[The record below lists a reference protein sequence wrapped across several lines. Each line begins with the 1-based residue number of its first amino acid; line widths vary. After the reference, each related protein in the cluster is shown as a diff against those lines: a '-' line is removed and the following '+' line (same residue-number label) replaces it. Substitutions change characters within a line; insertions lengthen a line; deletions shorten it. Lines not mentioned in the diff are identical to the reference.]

1 LDGALIFDAG
11 SGRDRRGARHSLW
24 EDLIMEIAGKAA
36 IITGGGSGIGR
47 ATAQSL
53 AAHGAAIMIVDV
65 DETMGHESVEL
76 IRKAGGK
83 AAFRKADVTN
93 AEQMRRVMED
103 TIAEFGRLDILHNN
117 AGIAIAHPIYPKTP
131 LEKWRRV
138 LDVDL
143 QAVLLG
149 CQLGYE
155 FMAPR
160 GGGVIVNTASMAGI
174 YPHPSDPVYA
184 AAKGGVVHLTF
195 SVARWARRGV
205 RVNCV
210 CPGIV
215 MTPLVEKLTKEVMDA
230 GGRTAMPANAL
241 KPEQIAEVVVN
252 FVRDDNCVGQIV
264 EVRPS
269 GPRVVEPPRP
279 PKRHRQ

>member
-1 LDGALIFDAG
+1 MKIT
-11 SGRDRRGARHSLW
+11 
-24 EDLIMEIAGKAA
+24 GKAA

-47 ATAQSL
+47 TTALAL
-53 AAHGAAIMIVDV
+53 AAEGASLMIVDL
-65 DETMGHESVEL
+65 DEKMGAESVEL
-76 IRKAGGK
+76 IKSKGGK
-83 AAFRKADVTN
+83 AAFTKADVTD
-93 AEQMRRVMED
+93 AQAMRRVMED
-103 TIAEFGRLDILHNN
+103 TISQFGRLDILYNN
-117 AGIAIAHPIYPKTP
+117 AGIAISHPVYPKTP
-131 LEKWRRV
+131 LERWRRV

-155 FMAPR
+155 FMAQR

-195 SVARWARRGV
+195 SLNRWARRGV

-215 MTPLVEKLTKEVMDA
+215 ATPLVERLMREVLDA
-230 GGRTAMPANAL
+230 GGRTAPPAQAMA
-241 KPEQIAEVVVN
+241 PERIAEVVL
-252 FVRDDNCVGQIV
+252 DDSCVGQIV

-269 GPRVVEPPRP
+269 GPRVVEPPRA
-279 PKRHRQ
+279 PKRHR

>member
-1 LDGALIFDAG
+1 
-11 SGRDRRGARHSLW
+11 
-24 EDLIMEIAGKAA
+24 MEIAGKAA
-36 IITGGGSGIGR
+36 VITGGGSGIGR
-47 ATAQSL
+47 TTAQAL
-53 AAHGAAIMIVDV
+53 AAEGASVMIVDL
-65 DETMGHESVEL
+65 DEKMGAETVEL
-76 IRKAGGK
+76 IGNAGGK
-83 AAFRKADVTN
+83 AAFVKADVTD
-93 AEQMRRVMED
+93 AQAMRRVMEE
-103 TIAEFGRLDILHNN
+103 TISQFGRLDILYNN
-117 AGIAIAHPIYPKTP
+117 AGIAIAYPMYPRTP
-131 LEKWRRV
+131 LERWRRV

-195 SVARWARRGV
+195 SLHRWARRGV

-215 MTPLVEKLTKEVMDA
+215 ATPLVERLTREVAAA
-230 GGRTAMPANAL
+230 GGRTAPPTNAL
-241 KPEQIAEVVVN
+241 APERIAEVVLN
-252 FVRDDNCVGQIV
+252 FVRDDICVGQIV

-269 GPRVVEPPRP
+269 GPRVVDPPRA
-279 PKRHRQ
+279 PKRHR

>member
-1 LDGALIFDAG
+1 
-11 SGRDRRGARHSLW
+11 
-24 EDLIMEIAGKAA
+24 MEIAGKVAV
-36 IITGGGSGIGR
+36 ITGGGSGIGR
-47 ATAQSL
+47 STAERL
-53 AAHGAAIMIVDV
+53 AAEGAAVMLVELDEKAAQDTVDV
-65 DETMGHESVEL
+65 
-76 IRKAGGK
+76 IQKKGGK
-83 AAFRKADVTN
+83 AAYRKADVTD
-93 AEQMRRVMED
+93 ADQMRRVMED
-103 TIAEFGRLDILHNN
+103 TIAQFGRLDILYNN
-117 AGIAIAHPIYPKTP
+117 AGIAIAHPMYPKTP

-160 GGGVIVNTASMAGI
+160 GGGVIINTASMAGI

-195 SVARWARRGV
+195 SLNRWARRGV

-215 MTPLVEKLTKEVMDA
+215 RTPLLERLVKEVEEA
-230 GGRTAMPANAL
+230 GGKTALPATAL
-241 KPEQIAEVVVN
+241 DPNQIADVVLN
-252 FVRDDNCVGQIV
+252 FIRDDNQVGQIV

-269 GPRVVEPPRP
+269 GPHVVEPPRP
-279 PKRHRQ
+279 PKRRR

>member
-1 LDGALIFDAG
+1 
-11 SGRDRRGARHSLW
+11 
-24 EDLIMEIAGKAA
+24 M
-36 IITGGGSGIGR
+36 
-47 ATAQSL
+47 
-53 AAHGAAIMIVDV
+53 
-65 DETMGHESVEL
+65 
-76 IRKAGGK
+76 
-83 AAFRKADVTN
+83 
-93 AEQMRRVMED
+93 
-103 TIAEFGRLDILHNN
+103 
-117 AGIAIAHPIYPKTP
+117 
-131 LEKWRRV
+131 

-174 YPHPSDPVYA
+174 YPHPADPVYA

-195 SVARWARRGV
+195 SLNRWARRGV

-215 MTPLVEKLTKEVMDA
+215 ATPLVERLMSEVIAA
-230 GGRTAMPANAL
+230 GGKTALPATAL
-241 KPEQIAEVVVN
+241 KPEQIADVVVN
-252 FVRDDNCVGQIV
+252 FVRDDSLVGQIV

-269 GPRVVEPPRP
+269 GPHVVEPPRA
-279 PKRHRQ
+279 PKRHR

>member
-1 LDGALIFDAG
+1 
-11 SGRDRRGARHSLW
+11 
-24 EDLIMEIAGKAA
+24 MEISGKAA
-36 IITGGGSGIGR
+36 VITGGGSGIGR
-47 ATAQSL
+47 TTAQMM
-53 AAHGAAIMIVDV
+53 AAAGAAIMIVDL
-65 DETMGHESVEL
+65 DEKMGNESVEL
-76 IRKAGGK
+76 IRKPGGK
-83 AAFRKADVTN
+83 AAYRRADVTD
-93 AEQMRRVMED
+93 ADQMRRVMED
-103 TIAEFGRLDILHNN
+103 TIAEFGRLDILYNN
-117 AGIAIAHPIYPKTP
+117 AGIAIAHPVYPKTP

-160 GGGVIVNTASMAGI
+160 GGGVIINTASMAGI
-174 YPHPSDPVYA
+174 YPHPIDPVYA

-195 SVARWARRGV
+195 SLNRWAKRGV

-215 MTPLVEKLTKEVMDA
+215 RTPLLEKIAQEISDA
-230 GGRTAMPANAL
+230 GGKAALPTNAL
-241 KPEQIAEVVVN
+241 QPERIAEVVLN

-269 GPRVVEPPRP
+269 GPNVVEPPRA
-279 PKRHRQ
+279 PKRRH

>member
-1 LDGALIFDAG
+1 
-11 SGRDRRGARHSLW
+11 
-24 EDLIMEIAGKAA
+24 MEIAGKAA
-36 IITGGGSGIGR
+36 VITGGGSGIGR
-47 ATAQSL
+47 TTAQAL
-53 AAHGAAIMIVDV
+53 AAEGAGMMIVDL
-65 DETMGHESVEL
+65 DEKMGDESLEL
-76 IRKAGGK
+76 IRKKGGRAG
-83 AAFRKADVTN
+83 FRKADVTD

-103 TIAEFGRLDILHNN
+103 TLAEFGRLDIVYKN

-131 LEKWRRV
+131 LEKWRPLLV
-138 LDVDL
+138 VDL

-149 CQLGYE
+149 CQLGFEY
-155 FMAPR
+155 MAPR

-195 SVARWARRGV
+195 SLNRWAKRGV

-215 MTPLVEKLTKEVMDA
+215 MTPLVEKLTKEVADA

-241 KPEQIAEVVVN
+241 KPEQIADVVLN
-252 FVRDDNCVGQIV
+252 FVRDDNRVGQIV

-279 PKRHRQ
+279 PKRHR

>member
-1 LDGALIFDAG
+1 
-11 SGRDRRGARHSLW
+11 
-24 EDLIMEIAGKAA
+24 MEIAGKVAV
-36 IITGGGSGIGR
+36 ITGGGSGIGR
-47 ATAQSL
+47 ATAERLVAEGASVML
-53 AAHGAAIMIVDV
+53 VELDEKAAQDTVAAIQ
-65 DETMGHESVEL
+65 GKS
-76 IRKAGGK
+76 GK
-83 AAFRKADVTN
+83 AAYRKADVTD
-93 AEQMRRVMED
+93 ADQMRRVMED
-103 TIAEFGRLDILHNN
+103 TVAQFGRLDILYNN
-117 AGIAIAHPIYPKTP
+117 AGIAIASPIYPKTP

-174 YPHPSDPVYA
+174 YPHPADPVYA

-195 SVARWARRGV
+195 SLNRWARRGV

-215 MTPLVEKLTKEVMDA
+215 ATPLVERLMSEVIAA
-230 GGRTAMPANAL
+230 GGKTALPATAL
-241 KPEQIAEVVVN
+241 KPEQIADVVVN
-252 FVRDDNCVGQIV
+252 FVRDDSLVGQIV

-269 GPRVVEPPRP
+269 GPHVVEPPRA
-279 PKRHRQ
+279 PKRHR

>member
-1 LDGALIFDAG
+1 MD
-11 SGRDRRGARHSLW
+11 
-24 EDLIMEIAGKAA
+24 IAGKAA

-47 ATAQSL
+47 TTAQAL
-53 AAHGAAIMIVDV
+53 AAEGASITIVDL
-65 DETMGHESVEL
+65 DDKMGSESVAL
-76 IRKAGGK
+76 IEARGGK
-83 AAFRKADVTN
+83 AAFLKADVTD
-93 AEQMRRVMED
+93 ADRMRQVMEE
-103 TIAEFGRLDILHNN
+103 TISRFGRLDILYNN
-117 AGIAIAHPIYPKTP
+117 AGIAISHPIYPKTP
-131 LEKWRRV
+131 LERWRRV

-155 FMAPR
+155 YMAPR

-195 SVARWARRGV
+195 SLHRWARRGV

-215 MTPLVEKLTKEVMDA
+215 ATPLVEQLMREVEAA
-230 GGRTAMPANAL
+230 GGRTAPPTNAMA
-241 KPEQIAEVVVN
+241 PERIAEVVLN

-269 GPRVVEPPRP
+269 GPRVVDPPRA
-279 PKRHRQ
+279 PKRTH

>member
-1 LDGALIFDAG
+1 
-11 SGRDRRGARHSLW
+11 
-24 EDLIMEIAGKAA
+24 MEIAGKAA
-36 IITGGGSGIGR
+36 VITGGGSGIGR

-53 AAHGAAIMIVDV
+53 AAEGAAVMIVDL
-65 DETMGHESVEL
+65 DEQMGHETIEL
-76 IRKAGGK
+76 IRNKGGK
-83 AAFRKADVTN
+83 AAFRKADVTD
-93 AEQMRRVMED
+93 ADQMRRVMED
-103 TIAEFGRLDILHNN
+103 TISEFARLDILFNN
-117 AGIAIAHPIYPKTP
+117 AGIAIAHPIFPKTP

-174 YPHPSDPVYA
+174 YPNPGDPVYA

-195 SVARWARRGV
+195 SLNRWARRGV

-210 CPGIV
+210 CPGV
-215 MTPLVEKLTKEVMDA
+215 VLTPLVERLSKEVEAA
-230 GGRTAMPANAL
+230 GGRTVLPTTAL
-241 KPEQIAEVVVN
+241 RPEQIAEVVLT
-252 FVRDDNCVGQIV
+252 FVRDDSRVGQIV
-264 EVRPS
+264 EVRPG
-269 GPRVVEPPRP
+269 GPNVVEPPRA
-279 PKRHRQ
+279 PKRRH

>member
-1 LDGALIFDAG
+1 
-11 SGRDRRGARHSLW
+11 
-24 EDLIMEIAGKAA
+24 MEIAGKVAV
-36 IITGGGSGIGR
+36 ITGGGSGIGR
-47 ATAQSL
+47 ATAERL
-53 AAHGAAIMIVDV
+53 AAEGASVML
-65 DETMGHESVEL
+65 VEL
-76 IRKAGGK
+76 DEKAAQETVEAIQGKGGK
-83 AAFRKADVTN
+83 AAYRKADVTD
-93 AEQMRRVMED
+93 ADQMRRVMED
-103 TIAEFGRLDILHNN
+103 TIAQFGRLDILYNN
-117 AGIAIAHPIYPKTP
+117 AGIAIAHPIFPKTP

-174 YPHPSDPVYA
+174 YPHPADPVYA

-195 SVARWARRGV
+195 SLNRWARRGV

-215 MTPLVEKLTKEVMDA
+215 ATPLVERLTSEVVAA
-230 GGRTAMPANAL
+230 GGKTALPAKAL
-241 KPEQIAEVVVN
+241 KPEQIADVVVN
-252 FVRDDNCVGQIV
+252 FVRDDSLVGQIV

-269 GPRVVEPPRP
+269 GPHVVEPPRA
-279 PKRHRQ
+279 PKRHR

>member
-1 LDGALIFDAG
+1 
-11 SGRDRRGARHSLW
+11 
-24 EDLIMEIAGKAA
+24 
-36 IITGGGSGIGR
+36 
-47 ATAQSL
+47 
-53 AAHGAAIMIVDV
+53 
-65 DETMGHESVEL
+65 
-76 IRKAGGK
+76 
-83 AAFRKADVTN
+83 
-93 AEQMRRVMED
+93 MED
-103 TIAEFGRLDILHNN
+103 TVAEFGRLDILYNN

-160 GGGVIVNTASMAGI
+160 GGGVIINTASMAGI
-174 YPHPSDPVYA
+174 YPHPIDPVYA

-195 SVARWARRGV
+195 SLYRWARRGV

-215 MTPLVEKLTKEVMDA
+215 RTPLLERIAAEITAA
-230 GGRTAMPANAL
+230 GGKPALPTNAL
-241 KPEQIAEVVVN
+241 TPDRIADVVLN
-252 FVRDDNCVGQIV
+252 FIRDDSCVGQIV

-269 GPRVVEPPRP
+269 GPHVVDPPRA
-279 PKRHRQ
+279 PKRRS

>member
-1 LDGALIFDAG
+1 
-11 SGRDRRGARHSLW
+11 
-24 EDLIMEIAGKAA
+24 MEIAGKVAV
-36 IITGGGSGIGR
+36 ITGGGSGIGR
-47 ATAQSL
+47 ATAESL
-53 AAHGAAIMIVDV
+53 AVEGASVML
-65 DETMGHESVEL
+65 VEL
-76 IRKAGGK
+76 DEKAAQETVDAIQSKGGK
-83 AAFRKADVTN
+83 AAYRKADVTDDG
-93 AEQMRRVMED
+93 QMRRVMED
-103 TIAEFGRLDILHNN
+103 TIGQFGRLDILYNN
-117 AGIAIAHPIYPKTP
+117 AGIAIAHPIFPKTP
-131 LEKWRRV
+131 LERWRRV

-149 CQLGYE
+149 CQLGFE

-195 SVARWARRGV
+195 SLNRWARRGV

-215 MTPLVEKLTKEVMDA
+215 HTPLLERLVKEVEAA
-230 GGRTAMPANAL
+230 GGKSALPATAL
-241 KPEQIAEVVVN
+241 KPGQIADVVLN
-252 FVRDDNCVGQIV
+252 FVRDDSLVGQIV

-269 GPRVVEPPRP
+269 GPHVVEPPRP
-279 PKRHRQ
+279 PKRHR

>member
-1 LDGALIFDAG
+1 MQAADAG
-11 SGRDRRGARHSLW
+11 CGCTRVQEELD
-24 EDLIMEIAGKAA
+24 MEIAGKAA
-36 IITGGGSGIGR
+36 VITGGGSGIGR
-47 ATAQSL
+47 ATAL
-53 AAHGAAIMIVDV
+53 ALAGHGAAIMIVDL
-65 DETMGHESVEL
+65 DEKMGQESVEL
-76 IRKAGGK
+76 IRRGGGK
-83 AAFRKADVTN
+83 AAFRQADVTN

-103 TIAEFGRLDILHNN
+103 TVAEFGRLDILHNN

-195 SVARWARRGV
+195 SLKRWARRGV

-215 MTPLVEKLTKEVMDA
+215 QTPLVERLSREVEAA
-230 GGRTAMPANAL
+230 GGRTAMPAQAL
-241 KPEQIAEVVVN
+241 KPEQIADVVVN

-269 GPRVVEPPRP
+269 GPYIVEPPRA
-279 PKRHRQ
+279 PKRRR

>member
-1 LDGALIFDAG
+1 
-11 SGRDRRGARHSLW
+11 
-24 EDLIMEIAGKAA
+24 MEIAGAA
-36 IITGGGSGIGR
+36 AVITGGGSGIGR

-53 AAHGAAIMIVDV
+53 AAEGAAVMILDL
-65 DETMGHESVEL
+65 DEKMGRESVEL
-76 IRKAGGK
+76 IREKGGK
-83 AAFRKADVTN
+83 AAFRKADVTD
-93 AEQMRRVMED
+93 ADQMRRVMED
-103 TIAEFGRLDILHNN
+103 TIAEFGRLDILYNN
-117 AGIAIAHPIYPKTP
+117 AGIAIAHPLYPKTP
-131 LEKWRRV
+131 LKQWRRV

-195 SVARWARRGV
+195 SLNRWARRGV

-215 MTPLVEKLTKEVMDA
+215 HTPLLERITKEVEAA
-230 GGRTAMPANAL
+230 GGRAALPATAL
-241 KPEQIAEVVVN
+241 KPEQIAEVVLN

-269 GPRVVEPPRP
+269 GPHIVEPPRA
-279 PKRHRQ
+279 PKRRR

>member
-1 LDGALIFDAG
+1 
-11 SGRDRRGARHSLW
+11 
-24 EDLIMEIAGKAA
+24 MEIAGKAA
-36 IITGGGSGIGR
+36 LITGGGSGIGR
-47 ATAQSL
+47 ATALSL
-53 AAHGAAIMIVDV
+53 ADAGAAIMIVDL
-65 DETMGHESVEL
+65 DEKMGSESVSL
-76 IRKAGGK
+76 IGNKGGK
-83 AAFRKADVTN
+83 AAFRRADVTN
-93 AEQMRRVMED
+93 ADQMRRAVED
-103 TIAEFGRLDILHNN
+103 TISEFGRLDILYNN

-195 SVARWARRGV
+195 SLNRWARRGV

-215 MTPLVEKLTKEVMDA
+215 LTPLVERLTKEVAEA
-230 GGRTAMPANAL
+230 GGRTALPANAL
-241 KPEQIAEVVVN
+241 RPEQIAQVVLN

-264 EVRPS
+264 EVRPD
-269 GPRVVEPPRP
+269 GPRVVEPPRA
-279 PKRHRQ
+279 PKRHHQQ

>member
-1 LDGALIFDAG
+1 
-11 SGRDRRGARHSLW
+11 
-24 EDLIMEIAGKAA
+24 MEIAGKVAV
-36 IITGGGSGIGR
+36 ITGGGSGIGR
-47 ATAQSL
+47 ATAERLVAEGASVML
-53 AAHGAAIMIVDV
+53 VELDEKAAQDTVAAIQ
-65 DETMGHESVEL
+65 G
-76 IRKAGGK
+76 KGGK
-83 AAFRKADVTN
+83 AAYRKADVTD
-93 AEQMRRVMED
+93 ADQMRRVMED
-103 TIAEFGRLDILHNN
+103 TVAQFGRLDILYNN
-117 AGIAIAHPIYPKTP
+117 AGIAIASPIYPKTP

-174 YPHPSDPVYA
+174 YPHPADPVYA

-195 SVARWARRGV
+195 SLNRWARRGV

-215 MTPLVEKLTKEVMDA
+215 ATPLVERLMSEVIAA
-230 GGRTAMPANAL
+230 GGKTALPATAL
-241 KPEQIAEVVVN
+241 KPEQIADVVVN
-252 FVRDDNCVGQIV
+252 FVRDDSLVGQIV

-269 GPRVVEPPRP
+269 GPHVVEPPRA
-279 PKRHRQ
+279 PKRHR

>member
-1 LDGALIFDAG
+1 
-11 SGRDRRGARHSLW
+11 
-24 EDLIMEIAGKAA
+24 MEIAGKVAV
-36 IITGGGSGIGR
+36 ITGGGSGIGR
-47 ATAQSL
+47 ATAESL
-53 AAHGAAIMIVDV
+53 VAEGAAVML
-65 DETMGHESVEL
+65 VEL
-76 IRKAGGK
+76 DEKAAQETVAAIESKGGK
-83 AAFRKADVTN
+83 AAYRKADVTDDG
-93 AEQMRRVMED
+93 QMRRVMED
-103 TIAEFGRLDILHNN
+103 TIGQFGRLDILYNN
-117 AGIAIAHPIYPKTP
+117 AGIAIAHPIFPKTP

-149 CQLGYE
+149 CQLGFE

-195 SVARWARRGV
+195 SLNRWARRGV

-215 MTPLVEKLTKEVMDA
+215 HTPLLERLVKEVEAA
-230 GGRTAMPANAL
+230 GGKSALPATAL
-241 KPEQIAEVVVN
+241 KPAQIAEVVLN
-252 FVRDDNCVGQIV
+252 FVRDDSLVGQIV

-269 GPRVVEPPRP
+269 GPHVVAPPLP
-279 PKRHRQ
+279 PKRRR

>member
-1 LDGALIFDAG
+1 
-11 SGRDRRGARHSLW
+11 
-24 EDLIMEIAGKAA
+24 MEIAGKVAV
-36 IITGGGSGIGR
+36 ITGGGSGIGR
-47 ATAQSL
+47 ATAERL
-53 AAHGAAIMIVDV
+53 AAEGASVMLVELDEKAAQDTVAAIQ
-65 DETMGHESVEL
+65 G
-76 IRKAGGK
+76 KGGK
-83 AAFRKADVTN
+83 AAYRKADVTD
-93 AEQMRRVMED
+93 ADQMRRVMED
-103 TIAEFGRLDILHNN
+103 TIAQFGRLDILYNN
-117 AGIAIAHPIYPKTP
+117 AGIAIASPIYPKTP

-174 YPHPSDPVYA
+174 YPHPADPVYA

-195 SVARWARRGV
+195 SLNRWARRGV

-215 MTPLVEKLTKEVMDA
+215 ATPLVERLMSEVIAA
-230 GGRTAMPANAL
+230 GGKTALPATAL
-241 KPEQIAEVVVN
+241 KPEQIADVVVN
-252 FVRDDNCVGQIV
+252 FVRDDSLVGQIV

-269 GPRVVEPPRP
+269 GPHVVEPPRA
-279 PKRHRQ
+279 PKRHR

>member
-1 LDGALIFDAG
+1 
-11 SGRDRRGARHSLW
+11 
-24 EDLIMEIAGKAA
+24 MEIAGKVAV
-36 IITGGGSGIGR
+36 ITGGGSGIGR
-47 ATAQSL
+47 ATAERL
-53 AAHGAAIMIVDV
+53 AAEGASVMLVELDEKAAQDTVAAIQ
-65 DETMGHESVEL
+65 G
-76 IRKAGGK
+76 KGGK
-83 AAFRKADVTN
+83 AAYRKADVTD
-93 AEQMRRVMED
+93 ADQMRRVMEV
-103 TIAEFGRLDILHNN
+103 TIAQFGRLDILYNN
-117 AGIAIAHPIYPKTP
+117 AGIAIASPIYPKTP

-174 YPHPSDPVYA
+174 YPHPADPVYA

-195 SVARWARRGV
+195 SLNRWARRGV

-215 MTPLVEKLTKEVMDA
+215 ATPLVERLMSEVRAA
-230 GGRTAMPANAL
+230 GGKTALPATPL
-241 KPEQIAEVVVN
+241 KPEQIADVVVN
-252 FVRDDNCVGQIV
+252 FVRDDSLVGQIV

-269 GPRVVEPPRP
+269 GPHVVEPPRA
-279 PKRHRQ
+279 PKRHR

>member
-1 LDGALIFDAG
+1 
-11 SGRDRRGARHSLW
+11 
-24 EDLIMEIAGKAA
+24 MEISGKAA
-36 IITGGGSGIGR
+36 VVTGGGSGIGR
-47 ATAQSL
+47 TTAQMM
-53 AAHGAAIMIVDV
+53 AAEGAAIMILDL
-65 DETMGHESVEL
+65 DDKMGNETVEL
-76 IRKAGGK
+76 IHKKGGK
-83 AAFRKADVTN
+83 AAYRRADVTD
-93 AEQMRRVMED
+93 ADQMRRVIED
-103 TIAEFGRLDILHNN
+103 TIAEFGRFDILYNN
-117 AGIAIAHPIYPKTP
+117 AGIAISHPIYPKTP

-160 GGGVIVNTASMAGI
+160 GGGVIINTASMAGI
-174 YPHPSDPVYA
+174 YPHPIDPVYA

-195 SVARWARRGV
+195 SLYRWARRGV

-215 MTPLVEKLTKEVMDA
+215 RTPLLDKIAREISEA
-230 GGRTAMPANAL
+230 GGTPALPTNAL
-241 KPEQIAEVVVN
+241 NPERIAEVVLN

-269 GPRVVEPPRP
+269 GPRIVDPPRA
-279 PKRHRQ
+279 PKRTR

>member
-1 LDGALIFDAG
+1 
-11 SGRDRRGARHSLW
+11 
-24 EDLIMEIAGKAA
+24 MEIAGKVAV
-36 IITGGGSGIGR
+36 ITGGGSGIGR
-47 ATAQSL
+47 ATAERL
-53 AAHGAAIMIVDV
+53 AAEGASVMLVELDEKAAQDTVAAIQ
-65 DETMGHESVEL
+65 G
-76 IRKAGGK
+76 KGGK
-83 AAFRKADVTN
+83 AAYRKADVTD
-93 AEQMRRVMED
+93 ADQMRRVMED
-103 TIAEFGRLDILHNN
+103 TVAQFGRLDILYNN
-117 AGIAIAHPIYPKTP
+117 AGIAIAHPVYPKTP

-138 LDVDL
+138 LNVDL

-174 YPHPSDPVYA
+174 YPHPADPVYA

-195 SVARWARRGV
+195 SLNRWARRGV

-215 MTPLVEKLTKEVMDA
+215 ATPLVERLMSEVIAA
-230 GGRTAMPANAL
+230 GGKTALPATAL
-241 KPEQIAEVVVN
+241 KPEQIADVVVN
-252 FVRDDNCVGQIV
+252 FVRDDSLVGQIV

-269 GPRVVEPPRP
+269 GPHVVEPPRA
-279 PKRHRQ
+279 PKRHR

>member
-1 LDGALIFDAG
+1 
-11 SGRDRRGARHSLW
+11 
-24 EDLIMEIAGKAA
+24 MEIAGKAA
-36 IITGGGSGIGR
+36 VITGGGSGIGR
-47 ATAQSL
+47 ATAL
-53 AAHGAAIMIVDV
+53 ALAEHGAAIMIVDL
-65 DETMGHESVEL
+65 DEKMGHESVEL
-76 IRKAGGK
+76 IRKRGGK

-103 TIAEFGRLDILHNN
+103 TVAEFGRLDILHNN
-117 AGIAIAHPIYPKTP
+117 AGIAIAQPIYPKTP

-195 SVARWARRGV
+195 SLNRWAKRGV

-215 MTPLVEKLTKEVMDA
+215 MTPLVERLTKEVADA

-241 KPEQIAEVVVN
+241 KPEQIADVVVN

-269 GPRVVEPPRP
+269 GPHVVEPPRA
-279 PKRHRQ
+279 PKRHRPAN

>member
-1 LDGALIFDAG
+1 
-11 SGRDRRGARHSLW
+11 
-24 EDLIMEIAGKAA
+24 MEIAGKAA
-36 IITGGGSGIGR
+36 VITGGGSGIGR
-47 ATAQSL
+47 TTAQSL
-53 AAHGAAIMIVDV
+53 AAEGAGVMIVDL
-65 DETMGHESVEL
+65 DEKMGNESVEL

-83 AAFRKADVTN
+83 AAFRMADVTN

-103 TIAEFGRLDILHNN
+103 TIAEFGRLDILYNN

-195 SVARWARRGV
+195 SLHRWARRGV

-215 MTPLVEKLTKEVMDA
+215 MTPLVEKLTREVAEA

-241 KPEQIAEVVVN
+241 KPERIAEVVLN
-252 FVRDDNCVGQIV
+252 FVRDDNCIGQIV

-269 GPRVVEPPRP
+269 GPRVVEPPRA
-279 PKRHRQ
+279 PKRHRE

>member
-1 LDGALIFDAG
+1 MRAPVATE
-11 SGRDRRGARHSLW
+11 
-24 EDLIMEIAGKAA
+24 EDQEMEITGKVAV
-36 IITGGGSGIGR
+36 ITGGGSGIGR
-47 ATAQSL
+47 TTAGCL
-53 AAHGAAIMIVDV
+53 AAEGASVML
-65 DETMGHESVEL
+65 VEL
-76 IRKAGGK
+76 NEKAAQETVEWIQSKGGK
-83 AAFRKADVTN
+83 AAFRKADVTD
-93 AEQMRRVMED
+93 ADQMRRVMED
-103 TIAEFGRLDILHNN
+103 TISEFGRLDILYNN
-117 AGIAIAHPIYPKTP
+117 AGIAIATPIYPKTP

-160 GGGVIVNTASMAGI
+160 GGGVIINTASMAGI
-174 YPHPSDPVYA
+174 YPHPIDPVYA

-195 SVARWARRGV
+195 SLYRWARRGV

-215 MTPLVEKLTKEVMDA
+215 DTPLLKSISGEIEAA
-230 GGRTAMPANAL
+230 GGKAAIPHNAL
-241 KPEQIAEVVVN
+241 KPERIAEVVLT
-252 FVRDDNCVGQIV
+252 FIRDDSRVGQIV

-269 GPRVVEPPRP
+269 GPKVVEPPRA
-279 PKRHRQ
+279 PKRSRPS